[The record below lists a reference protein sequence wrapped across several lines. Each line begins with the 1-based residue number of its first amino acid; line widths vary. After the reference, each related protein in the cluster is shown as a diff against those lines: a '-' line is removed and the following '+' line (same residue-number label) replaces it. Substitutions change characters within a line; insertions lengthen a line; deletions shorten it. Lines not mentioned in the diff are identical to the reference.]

1 MRQEVIKILLTIIFV
16 FACSNAMGKGGIENQ
31 QGYEKLRSELL
42 SINQADT
49 LTEWDMLILAICWK
63 ESRFYRTTNENY
75 HGYMQISRI
84 YVKEVNRL
92 AKTKYTYADAR
103 DFRKSV
109 QMHNLINKHLNPK
122 RNLMK
127 ALRIHNPRTAYHRD
141 ALKKLEKIKE
151 YERQRGKK

>member
-1 MRQEVIKILLTIIFV
+1 
-16 FACSNAMGKGGIENQ
+16 
-31 QGYEKLRSELL
+31 
-42 SINQADT
+42 
-49 LTEWDMLILAICWK
+49 
-63 ESRFYRTTNENY
+63 
-75 HGYMQISRI
+75 MQISRI

-141 ALKKLEKIKE
+141 ALKKIEKIKE